1 MTKAR
6 NISHL
11 SRINRIIG
19 TLLGI
24 SLLLFVSI
32 VQWQPSVPGNP
43 TLDNLAINTIEQ
55 VIVDNAPASIGAPGE
70 VTLHLDNDEL
80 NLLAAFLLQNVPSL
94 NAITTDVS
102 IEDGNASVD
111 MSVPLNTPIK
121 RLYLNLHA
129 QVRQAGGEVQL
140 YSVTLGHLPIPSTLV
155 RYIRSLIETQLASTY
170 VNFQQISELQRSVR
184 AIDFQNDALE
194 IRLNWD
200 PKLLAQVQTQ
210 AEQLLLSAEDKEKIV
225 FYFGEI
231 STIVQTQDDN
241 TRSISLSTLLVPL
254 FSTASERTK
263 KGANPLSENRALLQ
277 ALSLYVNESDLS
289 QLIEPPSAAALITPR
304 RLNVTIQRRPDLAQH
319 FTSSAAMSAT
329 VGAGVA
335 GILSTSKEVHD
346 ARYRSGFSFSDLTAN
361 TAGVALGMAATKT
374 RVDAEQFAQR
384 IALTNQEA
392 DYMPPVSRENAGL
405 TEDDFSAQ
413 FTDRNSPAYRAKLA
427 QINAQI
433 EALPIYTQD

>member
-6 NISHL
+6 NISYL
-11 SRINRIIG
+11 SRLQRIIVALSA
-19 TLLGI
+19 TV
-24 SLLLFVSI
+24 LLLMVLI
-32 VQWQPSVPGNP
+32 VQWQPSVPVNP

-55 VIVDNAPASIGAPGE
+55 LIVDNAPASISAPGE
-70 VTLHLDNDEL
+70 VALHLDNEEL

-94 NAITTDVS
+94 NAVTTDVR
-102 IEDGNASVD
+102 IADGNASID
-111 MSVPLNTPIK
+111 MSIPLDTPLRRAFINVHTEV
-121 RLYLNLHA
+121 RHVDG
-129 QVRQAGGEVQL
+129 QVEL
-140 YSVTLGHLPIPSTLV
+140 YSVRLGYLPIPSTLV
-155 RYIRSLIETQLASTY
+155 RFIRARVEAQLASTY
-170 VNFQQISELQRSVR
+170 VNYQQISDLQRSIT
-184 AIDFQNDALE
+184 AIDFQADSLE

-200 PKLLAQVQTQ
+200 PALLAQVQTQ

-231 STIVQTQDDN
+231 ITIVQAQEST
-241 TRSISLSTLLVPL
+241 TRSISLSTLLNPL
-254 FSTASERTK
+254 FGIAYERTRN
-263 KGANPLSENRALLQ
+263 GANPLSENRALLQ

-289 QLIEPPSAAALITPR
+289 QLVEPPSAAALITPR

-361 TAGVALGMAATKT
+361 TAGVALGMAATKNAA
-374 RVDAEQFAQR
+374 DAQR
-384 IALTNQEA
+384 FALRIAQATDES

-413 FTDRNSPAYRAKLA
+413 FTDRNSDAYREKLA
-427 QINAQI
+427 QIDAQI
-433 EALPIYTQD
+433 AALPIYLDD